1 MKHESV
7 GLFPV
12 TSSSKSTPKLYTS
25 DFSVACPFCKYS
37 ATKVKVTNQFYFH
50 QLKLLN
56 MLKNTSTTNYNFLLN
71 IFLLKLFNFMLLV
84 VLLYKMHLQSY
95 VQDQ

>member
-1 MKHESV
+1 MFSPFLMKHESV

-37 ATKVKVTNQFYFH
+37 ATKVKVTNQFQFSSTGAAQHYV
-50 QLKLLN
+50 LKY
-56 MLKNTSTTNYNFLLN
+56 MSMNYNFLLN
-71 IFLLKLFNFMLLV
+71 IFYCSCLT
-84 VLLYKMHLQSY
+84 SCCW
-95 VQDQ
+95 